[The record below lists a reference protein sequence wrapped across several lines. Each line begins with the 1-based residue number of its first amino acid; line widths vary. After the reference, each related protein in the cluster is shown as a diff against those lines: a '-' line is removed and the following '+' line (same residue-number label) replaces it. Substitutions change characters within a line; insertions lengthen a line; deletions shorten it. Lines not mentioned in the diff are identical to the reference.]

1 MYLYTACMSLTLSG
15 SSVLQCFNNGKMSK
29 CTMDWFLPGFA
40 FAIFRLWVCMATFF
54 LLPGHSELQCLG
66 QKCKSFLLRLVW
78 GSLRLSLVVFI
89 MLTTKIYS
97 VWTSAQ
103 IEVTCKGL
111 QENLQLTGIS
121 GCNSTQ
127 YNQTGNEVEFHS
139 FRHPVWRQPDC
150 STLET
155 CIYYVLANAAR
166 VVLYN
171 YWLEF

>member
-1 MYLYTACMSLTLSG
+1 MHNGIMFDFYPGLHSHFSDSG
-15 SSVLQCFNNGKMSK
+15 FVWKL
-29 CTMDWFLPGFA
+29 
-40 FAIFRLWVCMATFF
+40 FF
-54 LLPGHSELQCLG
+54 LFLEHSELQCLD
-66 QKCKSFLLRLVW
+66 QKCKKRPHNHSFRLLVW
-78 GSLRLSLVVFI
+78 DSLKLSLVVFI
-89 MLTTKIYS
+89 MLITKIYS

-111 QENLQLTGIS
+111 RENLRLTGIT

-127 YNQTGNEVEFHS
+127 YNQTGNEVEFHF

-155 CIYYVLANAAR
+155 RIYYILANAAR

>member
-1 MYLYTACMSLTLSG
+1 MHNGLISTRVCICSG
-15 SSVLQCFNNGKMSK
+15 NRECQFPSAHQFFNNGHATVS
-29 CTMDWFLPGFA
+29 DSGFVWQA
-40 FAIFRLWVCMATFF
+40 FWTIRTSMPWPKVKKRPHNHSFRL
-54 LLPGHSELQCLG
+54 
-66 QKCKSFLLRLVW
+66 LVW
-78 GSLRLSLVVFI
+78 GSLKFI
-89 MLTTKIYS
+89 MLITKIYS

-111 QENLQLTGIS
+111 QENLRLTGIT

-150 STLET
+150 STLKT
-155 CIYYVLANAAR
+155 RIYYILANAAR